1 MQNFDEIRPY
11 NDDEVP
17 AAIQRVIS
25 NVYFP
30 WLVNTLSPE
39 KNLNDVK
46 QSFLKIKTVQQFQ
59 EQITFA
65 VLKKVID

>member
-39 KNLNDVK
+39 KNLNDVNNLFENK
-46 QSFLKIKTVQQFQ
+46 KRSPIPRTNY
-59 EQITFA
+59 
-65 VLKKVID
+65 VLRF

>member
-30 WLVNTLSPE
+30 WLVNTLAPE
-39 KNLNDVK
+39 KNINEVK
-46 QSFLKIKTVQQFQ
+46 QSFLKMS
-59 EQITFA
+59 
-65 VLKKVID
+65 